1 MSTLE
6 FKVYEIFKSK
16 FSEQEANHVLE
27 YIETKADKRVEEQTH
42 VFERIVNKDIEIA
55 KQEIRKEIADVKAEI
70 IKWMFIFWVGQVAV
84 TFGLMVLYMKK

>member
-16 FSEQEANHVLE
+16 FSEQEANDVLE
-27 YIETKADKRVEEQTH
+27 YIETKADKRVVEQTH
-42 VFERIVNKDIEIA
+42 IFVRIVNKDIEIA
-55 KQEIRKEIADVKAEI
+55 KQEIRKEIADFKVEI
-70 IKWMFIFWVGQVAV
+70 IKWMSIFWVGQVAV